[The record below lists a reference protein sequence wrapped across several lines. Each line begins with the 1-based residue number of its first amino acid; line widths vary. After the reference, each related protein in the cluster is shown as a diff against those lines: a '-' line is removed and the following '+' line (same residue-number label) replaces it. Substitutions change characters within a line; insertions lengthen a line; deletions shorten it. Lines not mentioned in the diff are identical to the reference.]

1 METMILELSPIVG
14 IALEVIAGKW
24 GNGQERINNL
34 EAAGYNADRI
44 QKCVNDLMRVMKEYG
59 GVF

>member
-1 METMILELSPIVG
+1 METMILELSPIVA

-24 GNGQERINNL
+24 GNGQERIERL
-34 EAAGYNADRI
+34 EGAGYNADRI